1 MELKDKIQK
10 IRKDNGLTQEQFAN
24 AIFVTR
30 TAVSKWETGRGVPG
44 IESLKMIAKI
54 YKLSLDEL
62 LNANEVIEV
71 AENEN
76 KENLRRYSLIF
87 DGILNICALLGLVLP
102 LYKAESGGAFYSVP
116 LYEISGWLTI
126 LYWIF
131 PILTF
136 LSGVLLLFII
146 KSEKDNFKKAVSLI
160 GFILNVLFVLL
171 LILSGQP
178 YPAVLFFALL
188 FIKCFFARIKK

>member
-10 IRKDNGLTQEQFAN
+10 IRKDKGLTQEQFAN

-54 YKLSLDEL
+54 YNLSLDEL

-116 LYEISGWLTI
+116 LYEISGWLTA

-160 GFILNVLFVLL
+160 GFILNALFVLL

-178 YPAVLFFALL
+178 YLAVLFFALL

>member
-87 DGILNICALLGLVLP
+87 DGILNIFALLGLVLP

-160 GFILNVLFVLL
+160 GFILNALFVLL